1 MRTSLKKAVPAL
13 QAALAAVV
21 GGFGRGRSGQDV
33 LNRLT
38 PSAGYRLSPN
48 LEYAPD
54 HGLALD
60 VYAPLDRSSAPV
72 VVFFHGGRW
81 SSGDRAGYRFL
92 GQALAARGLVVVIP
106 DYRQYPAIRFPA
118 FVDDGAQA
126 VSWTFARI
134 GEFGG
139 DPERVFVMGHSA
151 GAHIAAMLALD
162 GSFLRRVGADRDQ
175 LRGMIGL
182 AGPYDFLPSTDA
194 DLQDI
199 FGPPANYPRALP
211 VNFADGNNPPL
222 LLLHGENDTRVKIRN
237 TRHLEAAVMKA
248 GGPVTTVIYPRMGHL
263 RLVASVS
270 SALGWTADV
279 REHIDHFIASSG
291 AGRLP

>member
-1 MRTSLKKAVPAL
+1 MRLSLTAVLALKAK
-13 QAALAAVV
+13 LAAVV
-21 GGFGRGRSGQDV
+21 GSFGQRHSGQAV

-38 PSAGYRLSPN
+38 PAAGYRLIAD

-54 HGLALD
+54 RGLALD

-72 VVFFHGGRW
+72 VVFFYGGRW

-126 VSWTFARI
+126 VAWVLARI

-139 DPERVFVMGHSA
+139 DAARVFVMGHSA

-162 GSFLRRVGADRDQ
+162 GSFLRRVGADRNQ

-182 AGPYDFLPSTDA
+182 AGPYDFLPSADI

-211 VNFADGNNPPL
+211 VHFADGDNPPL
-222 LLLHGENDTRVKIRN
+222 LLLHGENDTKVKIRN
-237 TRHLEAAVMKA
+237 TRHLQAAVMKT
-248 GGPVTTVIYPRMGHL
+248 GGPVTVVIYPRMSHL

-270 SALGWTADV
+270 SALGWSADV
-279 REHIDHFIASSG
+279 REHIDHFIATAS
-291 AGRLP
+291 ARRLP